1 MKPLIISSLQSHMA
15 VARILG
21 RDAGVDMAEMGA
33 IPTSGASRVA
43 QPTVIVLDRMFAQAA
58 GAALADVLRE
68 WSAVAAIIGLGADGE
83 AEPPADWPIESLSGF
98 IARGAPP
105 RAAAAQ
111 LRGAMLHAVALAGAS
126 DARRMEGERSAE
138 LTDLARVGAALSHE
152 RDLTKLLEMILTQA
166 RRVTT
171 SDAGSIY
178 LVERDADDAPVALRF
193 KLAQNDSLAALPGSD
208 FTVPIDHTSLAGH
221 AATTRE
227 PLVLEDVYHLPAGTT
242 FSFNKGF
249 DQRFHYRTKS
259 MLVIPLTTL
268 RDDIVGVLQL
278 INRKRHGDVRLTSQ
292 AVADEEV
299 LPYDAR
305 AVELVGALAS
315 QAAVAIENSLLY
327 EDIEKLFEGFVTAAV
342 TAIESRDPT
351 TSGHSGRVAV
361 YSVGLAEAVD
371 RGGSGRW
378 KDLRF
383 SREQLR
389 ELRYASLLHD
399 FGKVGVREQVLV
411 KAKKLYPPTLESIR
425 DRVGYLRQ
433 GAELEFERDRSK
445 YLTEHGKKGFAEH
458 ESALLAR
465 LATKLAEL
473 ERFFSSV
480 LKANEPSL
488 LGDDA
493 AMDLREFGARTFLGW
508 DGSEHPLLDS
518 DELRLLTIPKG
529 TLDESERKEIE
540 SHVSHT
546 FRFLREIPWTREL
559 RRLPEIAYGHHEKL
573 NGVGYPRGIAGEAIP
588 VQTRIMTISDIYDA
602 LTASDRPYKA
612 AVPSA
617 RAITILEAET
627 KGGMLDADLVKV
639 FVESKVWEPS
649 KT

>member
-1 MKPLIISSLQSHMA
+1 MKPLIITSAEQR
-15 VARILG
+15 ARIAELLG
-21 RDAGVDMAEMGA
+21 RDADVECIVAAEFPA
-33 IPTSGASRVA
+33 AASLDGDR
-43 QPTVIVLDRMFAQAA
+43 PTVVVLDR
-58 GAALADVLRE
+58 ALARTAAPDRVA
-68 WSAVAAIIGLGADGE
+68 AVAELAAVVGLGAGGD
-83 AEPPADWPIESLSGF
+83 AEPPAEWPAASLCGF
-98 IARGAPP
+98 VPGGATP
-105 RAAAAQ
+105 RAAALQMQGA
-111 LRGAMLHAVALAGAS
+111 LRQAAALAA
-126 DARRMEGERSAE
+126 AHRAEEAEAQRSRE
-138 LTDLARVGAALSHE
+138 LADLAQVGAALSHE
-152 RDLTKLLEMILTQA
+152 RDLTKLLEMILSQA

-178 LVERDADDAPVALRF
+178 LVERDKDDAPVALRF
-193 KLAQNDSLAALPGSD
+193 KLSQNDSLATIPGSE
-208 FTVPIDHTSLAGH
+208 FTVPIDHKSLAGH
-221 AATTRE
+221 AASTRE
-227 PLVLEDVYHLPAGTT
+227 PLVIEDVYHLPAGATY
-242 FSFNKGF
+242 SFNKGF
-249 DQRFHYRTKS
+249 DEKFGYRTKS
-259 MLVIPLTTL
+259 MLVFPLTTL

-278 INRKRHGDVRLTSQ
+278 INRKRAAATTLASAAAAEQEVIPYDVR
-292 AVADEEV
+292 AI
-299 LPYDAR
+299 
-305 AVELVGALAS
+305 ELVGALAS

-378 KDLRF
+378 KDLKF

-411 KAKKLYPPTLESIR
+411 KAKKLYPPTLEAIR

-433 GAELEFERDRSK
+433 AAELEYERDRSK
-445 YLTEHGKKGFAEH
+445 FLAEHGKKGFVEH
-458 ESALLAR
+458 EAALLAR
-465 LATKLAEL
+465 LGAKLAEL

-480 LKANEPSL
+480 LTANEPSL

-508 DGSEHPLLDS
+508 DGAEHPLLDT

-529 TLDESERKEIE
+529 TLDETERKEIE
-540 SHVSHT
+540 SHVTHT

-559 RRLPEIAYGHHEKL
+559 RHLPEIAYGHHEKL

-602 LTASDRPYKA
+602 LTAADRPYKP
-612 AVPSA
+612 AVDPS
-617 RAITILEAET
+617 RALTILQAET
-627 KGGMLDADLVKV
+627 KGGMLDADLVQV
-639 FVESKVWEPS
+639 FVEAKVFERAS
-649 KT
+649 GA

>member
-1 MKPLIISSLQSHMA
+1 M
-15 VARILG
+15 
-21 RDAGVDMAEMGA
+21 
-33 IPTSGASRVA
+33 
-43 QPTVIVLDRMFAQAA
+43 
-58 GAALADVLRE
+58 
-68 WSAVAAIIGLGADGE
+68 
-83 AEPPADWPIESLSGF
+83 
-98 IARGAPP
+98 
-105 RAAAAQ
+105 
-111 LRGAMLHAVALAGAS
+111 
-126 DARRMEGERSAE
+126 
-138 LTDLARVGAALSHE
+138 
-152 RDLTKLLEMILTQA
+152 
-166 RRVTT
+166 
-171 SDAGSIY
+171 
-178 LVERDADDAPVALRF
+178 
-193 KLAQNDSLAALPGSD
+193 
-208 FTVPIDHTSLAGH
+208 
-221 AATTRE
+221 
-227 PLVLEDVYHLPAGTT
+227 
-242 FSFNKGF
+242 
-249 DQRFHYRTKS
+249 
-259 MLVIPLTTL
+259 
-268 RDDIVGVLQL
+268 
-278 INRKRHGDVRLTSQ
+278 
-292 AVADEEV
+292 
-299 LPYDAR
+299 
-305 AVELVGALAS
+305 
-315 QAAVAIENSLLY
+315 
-327 EDIEKLFEGFVTAAV
+327 
-342 TAIESRDPT
+342 TAIEARDPT

-445 YLTEHGKKGFAEH
+445 FLAEHGKKGFADH
-458 ESALLAR
+458 EAALLAR

-493 AMDLREFGARTFLGW
+493 ATDLREFGARTFLGW

-540 SHVSHT
+540 SHVAHT

-559 RRLPEIAYGHHEKL
+559 RRARILSLQPSRKL

-602 LTASDRPYKA
+602 LTASDRPYKP

-639 FVESKVWEPS
+639 FVESKVWEPT
-649 KT
+649 KA